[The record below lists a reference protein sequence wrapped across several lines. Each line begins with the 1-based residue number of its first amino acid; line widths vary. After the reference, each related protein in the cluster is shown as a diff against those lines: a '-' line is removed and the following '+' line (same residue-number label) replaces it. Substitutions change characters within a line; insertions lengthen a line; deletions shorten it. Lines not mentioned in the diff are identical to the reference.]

1 MARFVEATSG
11 DLQSVLIQPNPLR
24 LYEVDP
30 MLRLVCGRFLW
41 GELEPH
47 QYRNYTI
54 LGPALR

>member
-1 MARFVEATSG
+1 
-11 DLQSVLIQPNPLR
+11 
-24 LYEVDP
+24 